1 MAHKTHLSMGT
12 AGLRFGMAAGGFVLA
27 LAIGSPAGAWSLEE
41 AAKPY
46 KGTTLRTIGEAL
58 PPLEAMDKLKHK
70 FEERT
75 GIKVIIEMYEHSEA
89 VNKVM
94 LDLNSRRG
102 RYDFILQPHRELGR
116 FVANGHLTPIDRFM
130 SDPKL
135 RDPNF
140 KPEEVLYQSLWKE
153 ISWYGGKAYGFP
165 FTALTMYLWY
175 RKDLIED
182 PKEQAGFKA
191 KYGYDMQVPATWDQ
205 YRDLAAWFTRR
216 DPRFYGTANSRPRR

>member
-1 MAHKTHLSMGT
+1 
-12 AGLRFGMAAGGFVLA
+12 
-27 LAIGSPAGAWSLEE
+27 
-41 AAKPY
+41 
-46 KGTTLRTIGEAL
+46 
-58 PPLEAMDKLKHK
+58 MDKLKHK

-75 GIKVIIEMYEHSEA
+75 DIKIVIEMYEHSEA

-94 LDLNSRRG
+94 LDLNSKRG

-135 RDPNF
+135 RDPSF

-175 RKDLIED
+175 RQDLLED
-182 PKEQAGFKA
+182 PTERAGFKA
-191 KYGYDMQVPATWDQ
+191 KYGYDMQVPADWDSAISS
-205 YRDLAAWFTRR
+205 LSTTRSTR
-216 DPRFYGTANSRPRR
+216 ST